1 MYRKK
6 GEDMQ
11 TLKTAKAQLKNAV
24 STAIKTA
31 IDKGELINADI
42 PDFVIE
48 TPADRKNGDFATN
61 AAMAGARVFRTAPAK
76 IAQAITSNIEL
87 EDTFFE
93 RCEVAGPGFINFFYS
108 KDFYASVLKDVEEE
122 KENYGSSD
130 YGQGKNI
137 NVEFVSANP
146 TGPMHMGNARG
157 GALGDCL
164 AAVLKKAGYNSYKEF
179 YVNDAGNQIEKFA
192 CSLEARYLQFYKDN
206 IEFPEDG
213 YQGSDITDHAKAYAD
228 EFGDKLVDVESS
240 ERKKALVDYALP
252 KNISKM
258 QSDMEKYKIHYD
270 KWFFESTLH
279 DSGKVKAVV
288 DLLTEKGLT
297 YEKEGAIWYKNK
309 EVCTDILLKEGK
321 TQDYIDKLELKDDV
335 LIRQNGNPTYFT
347 ADIAY
352 HKDKFDR
359 GFETCIDIWGADHH
373 GHVMRMKGAMDA
385 IGYDGSKLVVV
396 LMQLVKLVSG
406 GQVVKMSKRT
416 GKAIQLGDLLE
427 EVPVDSARFLFN
439 TREANTQMDF
449 DLDIAVQQDNQ
460 NPVYYVQYAHA
471 RICSIIKALAK
482 DGVSPRNCTVDELK
496 LLKDSEELELI
507 NHIAAFSEEIETAA
521 KEYDPTKITRYVT
534 QTATLFHKFYNACR
548 VKVEDE
554 SLMQARLN
562 LCLAVKTVIKN
573 ILDMFNIECPESM

>member
-1 MYRKK
+1 
-6 GEDMQ
+6 MQ
-11 TLKTAKAQLKNAV
+11 TLSTAKTQLKNAIT
-24 STAIKTA
+24 SAIEKA
-31 IDKGELINADI
+31 IDNGDLIQAQL

-48 TPADRKNGDFATN
+48 VPADRKNGDFATN
-61 AAMAGARVFRTAPAK
+61 AAMSGARVFKTAPVK
-76 IAQAITSNIEL
+76 IAQAIKNNIEL
-87 EDTFFE
+87 ESTFFE
-93 RCEVAGPGFINFFYS
+93 RIEIAGPGFINFFYS
-108 KDFYASVLKDVEEE
+108 KDFYASVLKDVEQE

-130 YGQGKNI
+130 FGQGKNI

-192 CSLEARYLQFYKDN
+192 CSLEARYLQIYKND
-206 IEFPEDG
+206 IIFPEDG
-213 YQGSDITDHAKAYAD
+213 YQGGDITEHAEAFSK
-228 EFGDKLVDVESS
+228 EFGDKYVDASAE

-252 KNISKM
+252 KNIAKM
-258 QSDMEKYKIHYD
+258 QSDMGKYKISYD

-279 DSGKVKAVV
+279 NSGKVKAVV

-309 EVCTDILLKEGK
+309 EVCTNILLKEGK
-321 TQDYIDKLELKDDV
+321 SQDYIDKLELKDDV

-359 GFETCIDIWGADHH
+359 GFEKCIDIWGADHH

-385 IGYDGSKLVVV
+385 IGYNGNDLIVV

-406 GQVVKMSKRT
+406 GKVVKMSKRT

-482 DGVSPRNCTVDELK
+482 DGIEPRSCSTDELG
-496 LLKDSEELELI
+496 LLKESEELELI
-507 NHIAAFSEEIETAA
+507 NHIAGFSEEIISAA

-534 QTATLFHKFYNACR
+534 KTATLFHKFYNACR

-573 ILDMFNIECPESM
+573 VLDMFSIECPTSM

>member
-1 MYRKK
+1 
-6 GEDMQ
+6 MQ
-11 TLKTAKAQLKNAV
+11 TLKTAKEQLKNAITNAIN
-24 STAIKTA
+24 SAIKNG
-31 IDKGELINADI
+31 DLIEAAL

-48 TPADRKNGDFATN
+48 VPADRKNGDFATN
-61 AAMAGARVFRTAPAK
+61 AAMAGARVFRTAPVK

-87 EDTFFE
+87 KDTFFE
-93 RCEVAGPGFINFFYS
+93 KCEIAGPGFINFFYS
-108 KDFYASVLKDVEEE
+108 GDFYASVLRDVEQE

-130 YGQGKNI
+130 FGQGKKV

-192 CSLEARYLQFYKDN
+192 CSLEARYLQLYKND

-228 EFGDKLVDVESS
+228 EFGDKLVESS
-240 ERKKALVDYALP
+240 SEDRKKALVAYALP
-252 KNISKM
+252 KNIAKM
-258 QSDMEKYKIHYD
+258 QSDMKKYKINYD

-297 YEKEGAIWYKNK
+297 YEKEGAVWYKNK
-309 EVCTDILLKEGK
+309 EVCTEILLKEGK

-373 GHVMRMKGAMDA
+373 GHVMRMKGAMNA
-385 IGYDGSKLVVV
+385 IGYDGDKLVVV

-406 GQVVKMSKRT
+406 GKVVKMSKRT
-416 GKAIQLGDLLE
+416 GKAIQLSDLLE

-471 RICSIIKALAK
+471 RICSIIKALSK
-482 DGVSPRNCTVDELK
+482 DGITPRSCTDEELK
-496 LLKDSEELELI
+496 LLKESEEHELI
-507 NHIAAFSEEIETAA
+507 NHIAGFSEEIISAT
-521 KEYDPTKITRYVT
+521 KEYDPTKVTRYVT

-554 SLMQARLN
+554 GLMQARLN